1 MATRASLTVVSGGI
15 ATAAWANGIRD
26 HIVPY
31 SGAADGTTDGMLSV
45 NTADDTLRIGNG
57 TTTVIGANY
66 GAWNTWTAEVIQ
78 SGLAT
83 CTEQE
88 CEWRRVG
95 RDIVGG
101 GSLTVGAITS
111 GAGVAIEI
119 VTFGLPLVSG
129 ARGGHLIGTFLYH
142 DVGTAYY
149 QGALLMNSTGSLSMR
164 VHNVGGFLG
173 VNPSFAVAVND
184 EIQVSFAYRA
194 ASTT

>member
-1 MATRASLTVVSGGI
+1 MAARSTFTRTSGSVI
-15 ATAAWANGIRD
+15 TSAWANSLRD

-66 GAWNTWTAEVIQ
+66 GAWNTWTADVRQNGIA
-78 SGLAT
+78 S
-83 CTEQE
+83 CTETE

-101 GSLTVGAITS
+101 GSLTVGTITS
-111 GAGVAIEI
+111 AAGFAIEI
-119 VTFGLPLVSG
+119 DTFGLPVVSG

-142 DVGTAYY
+142 DVGTTYY
-149 QGALLMNSTGSLSMR
+149 QGALLMNSSGTLSMR
-164 VHNVGGFLG
+164 VNNVGGFVG

-184 EIQVSFAYRA
+184 EIQVSFSYRA

>member
-1 MATRASLTVVSGGI
+1 MAARSTFTRTSGSVI
-15 ATAAWANGIRD
+15 TSAWANSLRD

-66 GAWNTWTAEVIQ
+66 GAWNTWTAEVVQAGI
-78 SGLAT
+78 AT
-83 CTEQE
+83 CTETE

-101 GSLTVGAITS
+101 GTLTVGTITS
-111 GAGVAIEI
+111 GAGIGIEI

-129 ARGGHLIGTFLYH
+129 ARGNHVIGTFLYH
-142 DVGTAYY
+142 DVGTTWY
-149 QGALLMNSTGSLSMR
+149 QGALLMNSLGTMFMR
-164 VHNVGGFLG
+164 VNNQATFLG
-173 VNPSFAVAVND
+173 GGPSFAVAVND
-184 EIQVSFAYRA
+184 EIHVNFSYRA
-194 ASTT
+194 ASAT